1 MHLKRLEIVGFKS
14 FADAFELQF
23 QKGISA
29 IVGPNGC
36 GKSNIADSIRWVL
49 GSQSPRQLRADRME
63 DVIFSGSESRKPLG
77 MAEVVLT
84 FDNTERHLALDFDE
98 VSVTR
103 RIFRSGDSDYR
114 INGNKCRLMDVT
126 YLFADRGLGSSGY
139 WILEAKM
146 IETILSSRPEDR
158 RFLFDEA
165 AGIVKYKIQRH
176 RAELK
181 LDATSA
187 DLERL
192 YDIIS
197 EVDRTVAALRKQVS
211 TFRRFEKAETRIG
224 ELEGL
229 NTHRELKTASA
240 RSEEL
245 ASLEKEYSELEEG
258 LSAAVS
264 ASGARLAESRL
275 ELENAQ
281 VRLDEAHRKCSDTD
295 ARIAELDREHAVTTE
310 RSNGTLGMIE
320 DTRRRSE
327 SRKKRA
333 EELETLSVEKRYE
346 TSELEKELASI
357 AKVRKKAGN
366 DATAARREYEIS
378 VDRLDEQRD
387 KRRTLENCL
396 EEQRNDFNRSLQ
408 KRERLGQELEHL
420 IFSRERLETR
430 KNSLE
435 EELTRI
441 SDENGRLAG
450 EKESLTGTLSSE
462 ESRLSSVSDALEK
475 SREARH
481 GLELDAEALR
491 TRIEGLLSATAE
503 ARSSE
508 NEASTKLRVRKG
520 MEKAVGAYLDGFQD
534 AVLVSDIGEVPGGAG
549 ERYLLTGR
557 SRLEDR
563 VPDGAIRLTD
573 CLENDEPEIRNS
585 LSAAIL
591 APDRK
596 TAIGWFL
603 EQSPFDIVT
612 SEGDLFRSDGLVRLG
627 VPVSSQGSIDR
638 RALASDASGQ
648 LAEREREIEKAGV
661 SLSSLG
667 GERDSVLESLAGLR
681 QLERDL
687 ERDTAAVSAR
697 LSVTRDQLALC
708 TDELDLLKKKIPS
721 LEKTVSEVSGESLGR
736 QIAETIVELD
746 ERTGLLAEIET
757 VTASLASAMN
767 DVVQKESEISYR
779 ALNAEDRLEHARNEM
794 ERLCAEAREAL
805 ETVTELDCRIAEL
818 SALAIDL
825 AKRIEGFA
833 SLRTGLQ
840 EERKKAEEERTGASI
855 RRASVLDGTGEL
867 DTALQKQRE
876 ELSLLREKRAINSN
890 ELSSVND
897 VIVRLE
903 SMEMQLPDDSSRYWD
918 WDEEKIASEL
928 IRQRNFR
935 ENIGPVNMLAVTEYE
950 ESRGRLTYLTEQ
962 KSDLEEA
969 RESLRTAIDEINLTA
984 ARKFSETFVEVRRN
998 FQDLFVSLFGGGEAD
1013 LISLEGDDPL
1023 EGGVQIL
1030 ARPQG
1035 KKMENVSALS
1045 GGERALTA
1053 VALLFALYLVKPSPF
1068 CILDELDAPL
1078 DDSNIDRFIDLLRGF
1093 SDRTQFVI
1101 ITHNKRTMEAADRL
1115 FGITMVEDGVSVLT
1129 TVSLEDAV
1137 TGLEEQ

>member
-1 MHLKRLEIVGFKS
+1 LHLKRLEIVGFKS
-14 FADAFELQF
+14 FADAFELQL

-49 GSQSPRQLRADRME
+49 GSQSPRQLRADKME
-63 DVIFSGSESRKPLG
+63 DVIFSGSDSRKPLG

-114 INGNKCRLMDVT
+114 INGNKCRLMDIT

-146 IETILSSRPEDR
+146 IETILSSKPEDR

-192 YDIIS
+192 YDIIA

-211 TFRRFEKAETRIG
+211 TFRRFEKAETRIS
-224 ELEGL
+224 ELESL
-229 NTHRELKTASA
+229 NTHRELKIASA
-240 RSEEL
+240 RSDEF
-245 ASLEKEYSELEEG
+245 ASFEKEYSEIEEG
-258 LSAAVS
+258 LAAAVS
-264 ASGARLAESRL
+264 ASGARLTESRL

-281 VRLDEAHRKCSDTD
+281 VRLDEAHRKCSEKD
-295 ARIAELDREHAVTTE
+295 ARIAELDREHAVATE
-310 RSNGTLGMIE
+310 RSNGTLGVIE

-327 SRKKRA
+327 SQRKRV
-333 EELETLSVEKRYE
+333 EELEELSVEQKNV
-346 TSELEKELASI
+346 TSELEKELTSI
-357 AKVRKKAGN
+357 AQISRMTGN
-366 DATAARREYEIS
+366 DVSTARREYEGS

-387 KRRTLENCL
+387 QRRTLENRL
-396 EEQRNDFNRSLQ
+396 EEQRNDYNRSLQ

-420 IFSRERLETR
+420 LLSREQLETH
-430 KNSLE
+430 KDSLE
-435 EELTRI
+435 KELALI
-441 SDENGRLAG
+441 SDEKAKLAG
-450 EKESLTGTLSSE
+450 EKEALTGTLSSE
-462 ESRLSSVSDALEK
+462 ESRLTSVSDALEQ

-491 TRIEGLLSATAE
+491 TRIEGLLSASAE
-503 ARSSE
+503 TGSSG
-508 NEASTKLRVRKG
+508 NEASSKLRVKKG

-534 AVLVSDIGEVPGGAG
+534 AVLVSDIDEVPGGAG
-549 ERYLLTGR
+549 ERYMITGR
-557 SRLEDR
+557 PRLENSA
-563 VPDGAIRLTD
+563 PDGVIRLTD
-573 CLENDEPEIRNS
+573 CLENDEPEIRDS

-596 TAIGWFL
+596 TAIRWFF

-612 SEGDLFRSDGLVRLG
+612 SEGDLFRNDGLVRLG
-627 VPVSSQGSIDR
+627 VPVSSQGSIER
-638 RALASDASGQ
+638 RALASDASEQ
-648 LAEREREIEKAGV
+648 LAEREREIERAGV
-661 SLSSLG
+661 RLSSLSE
-667 GERDSVLESLAGLR
+667 ERDTVLKSLAGLR
-681 QLERDL
+681 EQERDM

-697 LSVTRDQLALC
+697 LSVTGEQLSLC
-708 TDELDLLKKKIPS
+708 IDGQNLLKEKIPS
-721 LEKTVSEVSGESLGR
+721 LEKAVSEVSGESLER
-736 QIAETIVELD
+736 QITETIVELD
-746 ERTGLLAEIET
+746 GCAGLLAEIET
-757 VTASLASAMN
+757 VTASLARAMN
-767 DVVQKESEISYR
+767 EVVQKESEISYR
-779 ALNAEDRLEHARNEM
+779 ALNAEDRLKHARNEM
-794 ERLCAEAREAL
+794 ERLRAEADRAL
-805 ETVTELDCRIAEL
+805 ETVTELDKRIAEL
-818 SALAIDL
+818 KTHAVELE
-825 AKRIEGFA
+825 KRIEGFA
-833 SLRTGLQ
+833 PLRAGLL
-840 EERKKAEEERTGASI
+840 EERKKAEEERAEVSI
-855 RRASVLDGTGEL
+855 RRARILDGTGEL
-867 DTALQKQRE
+867 DAAFQKQRE

-890 ELSSVND
+890 ELSSVKG
-897 VIVRLE
+897 VIARLE
-903 SMEMQLPDDSSRYWD
+903 DRELQLPDDSSRYWE
-918 WDEEKIASEL
+918 WDEERIASEL

-935 ENIGPVNMLAVTEYE
+935 ENIGPVNMLAVNEYE
-950 ESRGRLTYLTEQ
+950 ETRGRLTYLTEQ

-998 FQDLFVSLFGGGEAD
+998 FQDLFESLFGGGEAD

-1137 TGLEEQ
+1137 TGLEE

>member
-1 MHLKRLEIVGFKS
+1 LHLKRLEIVGFKS
-14 FADAFELQF
+14 FADAFELHF

-103 RIFRSGDSDYR
+103 RIFRSGDTDYR

-181 LDATSA
+181 LDATST

-192 YDIIS
+192 YDIIA
-197 EVDRTVAALRKQVS
+197 EVDRTVGALRKQVS
-211 TFRRFEKAETRIG
+211 TFRRFEKAETRIA
-224 ELEGL
+224 ELESL
-229 NTHRELKTASA
+229 NVHRELKTAST
-240 RSEEL
+240 RSDEL
-245 ASLEKEYSELEEG
+245 ASLEKEYSEFEEG
-258 LSAAVS
+258 LAAGVS

-281 VRLDEAHRKCSDTD
+281 VRLDEAHRRCSEQD
-295 ARIAELDREHAVTTE
+295 ARIAELDREHAVAME

-327 SRKKRA
+327 SQRKRA
-333 EELETLSVEKRYE
+333 EELEELLVEKKYE

-357 AKVRKKAGN
+357 AKIRKKAGS
-366 DATAARREYEIS
+366 DAAAARREYESS
-378 VDRLDEQRD
+378 VDKLDEQRD
-387 KRRTLENCL
+387 KRGTLDKRL
-396 EEQRNDFNRSLQ
+396 EERRNEHNRSLQ

-420 IFSRERLETR
+420 LLSREQLETHR
-430 KNSLE
+430 DSLE
-435 EELTRI
+435 KELSRT
-441 SDENGRLAG
+441 SAENGRLTE
-450 EKESLTGTLSSE
+450 EKEALTATLSSE
-462 ESRLSSVSDALEK
+462 ESSLSSVSDALEQ

-491 TRIEGLLSATAE
+491 TRIEGLLSASAE
-503 ARSSE
+503 TRSSG
-508 NEASTKLRVRKG
+508 NEASRKLRVRKG

-534 AVLVSDIGEVPGGAG
+534 AVLVSDIGKVPGGAG
-549 ERYLLTGR
+549 ERYMLTGR
-557 SRLEDR
+557 PRLKDR
-563 VPDGAIRLTD
+563 VPEGAIRLTD
-573 CLENDEPEIRNS
+573 CLENDEPEIRDS

-612 SEGDLFRSDGLVRLG
+612 YEGDLFRSDGLVRLG
-627 VPVSSQGSIDR
+627 VPVSSSGSIDQ
-638 RALASDASGQ
+638 RALASDASEQ
-648 LAEREREIEKAGV
+648 LAEREREIEQAGV
-661 SLSSLG
+661 RLSSLG
-667 GERDSVLESLAGLR
+667 EERDSVLKTLAGLR
-681 QLERDL
+681 ERERDL
-687 ERDTAAVSAR
+687 ERDTATVSAR
-697 LSVTRDQLALC
+697 LSITGEQLSRC
-708 TDELDLLKKKIPS
+708 IDEQDLLKEKIPS
-721 LEKTVSEVSGESLGR
+721 LEKAVSEVSCDSLER
-736 QIAETIVELD
+736 QIAKTIVELD
-746 ERTGLLAEIET
+746 GCAGLLAENEK
-757 VTASLASAMN
+757 VTASLAHAMN
-767 DVVQKESEISYR
+767 EVVQKESEIAYR
-779 ALNAEDRLEHARNEM
+779 VLNAEDRLEHARNEQ
-794 ERLCAEAREAL
+794 ERLRGEAGRAL
-805 ETVTELDCRIAEL
+805 ETVTELDERIAEL
-818 SALAIDL
+818 QVLAVEL
-825 AKRIEGFA
+825 EKRIKECA
-833 SLRTGLQ
+833 PLRTGLQ
-840 EERKKAEEERTGASI
+840 EERKKAEEERTRASV

-867 DTALQKQRE
+867 DAALQKQRE

-890 ELSSVND
+890 ELSSING

-903 SMEMQLPDDSSRYWD
+903 DREIQLPDDSSRFWD

-935 ENIGPVNMLAVTEYE
+935 ENIGPVNMLAVNEHE
-950 ESRGRLTYLTEQ
+950 EARGRLTYLSEQ
-962 KSDLEEA
+962 KNDLEEA

-984 ARKFSETFVEVRRN
+984 ARRFSETFVEVRRN

-1137 TGLEEQ
+1137 TGLEE